1 MLYENKKRND
11 SELLPNSRGSHLR
24 AIRIKT
30 YVVKYLYISLLP
42 ERYQATLQKNI
53 SANSYLRARQI
64 KTYVGKY
71 PYICLLPER
80 PVTKRHCKK
89 IYRQIVIY
97 KQDTK

>member
-24 AIRIKT
+24 AI
-30 YVVKYLYISLLP
+30 
-42 ERYQATLQKNI
+42 
-53 SANSYLRARQI
+53 QI

-80 PVTKRHCKK
+80 YQATLQKK
-89 IYRQIVIY
+89 NISENSHLQAIQIKTYVGKYPYIYVYCQ
-97 KQDTK
+97 KDQLPSDTEE

>member
-24 AIRIKT
+24 AI
-30 YVVKYLYISLLP
+30 
-42 ERYQATLQKNI
+42 
-53 SANSYLRARQI
+53 QI

-80 PVTKRHCKK
+80 YQATLQKNISENSHLRA
-89 IYRQIVIY
+89 IQIKTYVGKYPYICLLPERY
-97 KQDTK
+97 QATLQKYIGK

>member
-1 MLYENKKRND
+1 MGIKKRND
-11 SELLPNSRGSHLR
+11 SELLTNSRGSHLR

-30 YVVKYLYISLLP
+30 YVVKYPSDI
-42 ERYQATLQKNI
+42 AKNI

-80 PVTKRHCKK
+80 NQATLQ
-89 IYRQIVIY
+89 IYIG
-97 KQDTK
+97 K

>member
-1 MLYENKKRND
+1 MGIKKKRND
-11 SELLPNSRGSHLR
+11 SELLTNSRGSHLR
-24 AIRIKT
+24 AIR
-30 YVVKYLYISLLP
+30 
-42 ERYQATLQKNI
+42 
-53 SANSYLRARQI
+53 I